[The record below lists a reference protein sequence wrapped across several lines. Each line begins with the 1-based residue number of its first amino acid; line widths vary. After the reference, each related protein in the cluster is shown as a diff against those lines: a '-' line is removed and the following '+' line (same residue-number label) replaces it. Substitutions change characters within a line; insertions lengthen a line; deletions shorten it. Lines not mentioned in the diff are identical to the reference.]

1 MANNF
6 ICWNKWGRL
15 VNVSLFCFFFIW
27 ETIFAVVCMSVLIL
41 VMVPYGSKKKG
52 LVEKKKKLGK
62 TVRALETS
70 TGKHSRNSGHS
81 AALRKSKTCSQKFV
95 TITGIPTT
103 RPRTK

>member
-1 MANNF
+1 MSANTGDGPLWF
-6 ICWNKWGRL
+6 K
-15 VNVSLFCFFFIW
+15 
-27 ETIFAVVCMSVLIL
+27 E
-41 VMVPYGSKKKG
+41 KG

-95 TITGIPTT
+95 TITGKLTT